1 MMHIPDGAST
11 CPARPPDAGVHPPE
25 VGVVRVS
32 AEPAV
37 SVNHISKE
45 YNLGL
50 TGRSSSM
57 REILGQRIR
66 HPLRGAGRTRQRFL
80 ALDDVSFDVARG
92 EVVGVI
98 GRNGAGKSTL
108 LKILSRITPPSAGH
122 IEMAASVGSLL
133 EVGTGFH
140 PELTGIENVYL
151 NGAILGMS
159 PREIDR
165 RLEEILEFAEV
176 DKFLQTPVKRYS
188 SGMRVRLAFAVA
200 AHLDPEV
207 LIVDEVLSVGD
218 LSFQAKCLDKM
229 RALTSEEGRTVLY
242 VSHNLVTVEHLCL
255 RALLLVDGRLVFDGP
270 AEETVARY
278 VHLIPRAEPGLTPGV
293 FDLSAADRSSGPS
306 VLHEVFKRLEFRPD
320 GGAPSTTI
328 RMGRRVR
335 IEILVE
341 GLDAIPDP
349 AVTITVGSVRTA
361 TLFRIS
367 SRMIPLAAAHARCPV
382 EKIVLDLPSLPLTP
396 GDYELHVRLRDGA
409 STIVDHVRRA
419 AEFTVVPGD
428 VHGNGYQFSSG
439 DGDFFVPW
447 TWEIRPSTVDHATPD
462 VHAEEVRSR

>member
-1 MMHIPDGAST
+1 MS
-11 CPARPPDAGVHPPE
+11 
-25 VGVVRVS
+25 S
-32 AEPAV
+32 EPAV
-37 SVNHISKE
+37 SVNHVSKE
-45 YNLGL
+45 YSLGL
-50 TGRSSSM
+50 TGRSSSIWT
-57 REILGQRIR
+57 ILGQRVR
-66 HPLRGAGRTRQRFL
+66 HPIRGAGRERERFL
-80 ALDDVSFDVARG
+80 ALDDLSFDVAPG

-159 PREIDR
+159 TREIDR

-176 DKFLQTPVKRYS
+176 DKFLETPVKRYR

-229 RALTSEEGRTVLY
+229 RALTTEDGRTALY
-242 VSHNLVTVEHLCL
+242 VSHNLVTVEHLCP
-255 RALLLVDGRLVFDGP
+255 RALLLVDGQLVFDGP

-278 VHLIPRAEPGLTPGV
+278 LHLLPRAEPGLTPGV
-293 FDLSAADRSSGPS
+293 FDLSAADRSSAPS
-306 VLHEVFKRLEFRPD
+306 VLDEVLKRLEFRPA

-328 RMGRRVR
+328 RMGGRVQ

-349 AVTITVGSVRTA
+349 VLTITVGSVRTA
-361 TLFRIS
+361 NLFRIS
-367 SRMIPLAAAHARCPV
+367 SRVIPLEAARARCSV
-382 EKIVLDLPSLPLTP
+382 ERIVLDLPSLPLTP
-396 GDYELHVRLRDGA
+396 GDYELHVLLKDGA
-409 STIVDHVRRA
+409 TTVDHVRRA

-428 VHGNGYQFSSG
+428 ILGNGYQFGSH

-447 TWEIRPSTVDHATPD
+447 SWEIRPSTADRATSEL
-462 VHAEEVRSR
+462 HN